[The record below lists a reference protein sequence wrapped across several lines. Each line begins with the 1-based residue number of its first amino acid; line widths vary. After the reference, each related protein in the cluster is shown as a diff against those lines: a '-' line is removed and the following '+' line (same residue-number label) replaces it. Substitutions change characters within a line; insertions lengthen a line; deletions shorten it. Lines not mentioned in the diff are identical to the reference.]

1 MTDRSWIELVDTIAQ
16 NGRLVERLN
25 AEHRPDNHGRC
36 RVCRVAG
43 TSLHAAFPCKIAEL
57 VRDALIVI
65 RRRRQAEV
73 CRGSG

>member
-1 MTDRSWIELVDTIAQ
+1 MTDRSWLELVDTIAQ

-25 AEHRPDNHGRC
+25 AEHRPDNAGRC

-57 VRDALIVI
+57 AGDARAVI
-65 RRRRQAEV
+65 RS
-73 CRGSG
+73 RGAARGPG